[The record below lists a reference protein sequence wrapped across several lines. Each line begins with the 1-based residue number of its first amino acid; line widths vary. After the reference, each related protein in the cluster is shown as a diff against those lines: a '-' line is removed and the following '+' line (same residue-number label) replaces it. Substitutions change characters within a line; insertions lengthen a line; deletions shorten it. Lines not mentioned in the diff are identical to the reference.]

1 MKRKGRRKNGELSG
15 NVDPFNEKWDTFI
28 FMKNNQIGSHKHSK
42 GPTKAGWLV
51 WLCKIKWGPSPYNF
65 GFLSPK
71 QSLWI
76 LEPSSSSFSLSLSF
90 LFFIIPSFVSLASR
104 FYSLFHPPKIIPNQ
118 QSRLSRWSCSYYC
131 NSVVIISI
139 YLTNNTPAYTMWSNG
154 QNEKH
159 YVISKLFKL
168 AWMFH
173 FPPLCGLL
181 LRAWTSV

>member
-1 MKRKGRRKNGELSG
+1 MKKERNKK
-15 NVDPFNEKWDTFI
+15 KWWIKRQCTLI
-28 FMKNNQIGSHKHSK
+28 LLTKMGYICFMKINQIGSHKHSK

-131 NSVVIISI
+131 NCVIISI
-139 YLTNNTPAYTMWSNG
+139 YLTTNSPAYNMK
-154 QNEKH
+154 QRP
-159 YVISKLFKL
+159 
-168 AWMFH
+168 AWKIH
-173 FPPLCGLL
+173 V
-181 LRAWTSV
+181 WTSV